1 MKSKGFTLIELLIAM
16 AVFATAGAAVMKTAS
31 EHMNSIS
38 HLENLTF
45 ASYVAENQLNA
56 VFLEKTW
63 PLKSEQKT
71 VEFAN
76 RNWLWQQEIQ
86 KTADANFS
94 AVVVKVSLADNPE
107 KVVYQLQTF
116 VGKPDA
122 ER

>member
-38 HLENLTF
+38 HLENMTF

-76 RNWLWQQEIQ
+76 RSWLWQQEIQ

-94 AVVVKVSLADNPE
+94 AVVVKVSLADHPE

>member
-38 HLENLTF
+38 HLEEMTF

-63 PLKSEQKT
+63 PLKNGQKT

-76 RNWLWQQEIQ
+76 RSWLWQQEIQ

-94 AVVVKVSLADNPE
+94 AVVVKVSLADKPE

>member
-1 MKSKGFTLIELLIAM
+1 MKTKGFTLIELLIAM

-38 HLENLTF
+38 HLENMTF

-63 PLKSEQKT
+63 PLKSQQKT

-76 RNWLWQQEIQ
+76 RSWFWQQDIQ

>member
-38 HLENLTF
+38 HLENMTF

-76 RNWLWQQEIQ
+76 RSWLWQQEIQ

>member
-1 MKSKGFTLIELLIAM
+1 MKTKGFTLIELLIAM

-31 EHMNSIS
+31 EHMNSLS
-38 HLENLTF
+38 HLENMTF

-63 PLKSEQKT
+63 PLKSQQKT

-76 RNWLWQQEIQ
+76 RSWLWQQDIQ

>member
-38 HLENLTF
+38 HLENMTF

-63 PLKSEQKT
+63 PLKNEQKT

-76 RNWLWQQEIQ
+76 RNWLWQQEIR
-86 KTADANFS
+86 KTTDANFS

-107 KVVYQLQTF
+107 KVVYQLQTY

>member
-16 AVFATAGAAVMKTAS
+16 AVFATAGAAVMKAAS

-38 HLENLTF
+38 DLENMTF
-45 ASYVAENQLNA
+45 AAYVAENQLNA

-63 PLKSEQKT
+63 PLKNTQKT

-76 RNWLWQQEIQ
+76 RSWLWQQEIQ

-94 AVVVKVSLADNPE
+94 AVIVKVSLADNPE

-116 VGKPDA
+116 VGKADA

>member
-16 AVFATAGAAVMKTAS
+16 AVFATAGAAVMKAAS

-38 HLENLTF
+38 HLENMTF
-45 ASYVAENQLNA
+45 AAYVAENQLNA

-63 PLKSEQKT
+63 PLKNTQKT

-76 RNWLWQQEIQ
+76 RSWLWQQEIR

-94 AVVVKVSLADNPE
+94 AVIVKVSLADNPE

-116 VGKPDA
+116 VGKADA

>member
-1 MKSKGFTLIELLIAM
+1 MKTKGFTLIELLIAM

-38 HLENLTF
+38 HLENMTF
-45 ASYVAENQLNA
+45 ASYVVENQLNA

-63 PLKSEQKT
+63 PLKSQQKT

-76 RNWLWQQEIQ
+76 RSWLWQQDIQ

>member
-1 MKSKGFTLIELLIAM
+1 MRSKGFTLIELLIAM

-38 HLENLTF
+38 HLENMTF

-56 VFLEKTW
+56 VFLEKVW

-76 RNWLWQQEIQ
+76 RNWLWQQQIN
-86 KTADANFS
+86 KTPDANFS

-107 KVVYQLQTF
+107 KVLYQLQTY

>member
-38 HLENLTF
+38 HLENMTF

-94 AVVVKVSLADNPE
+94 AVIVKVSLADNPE

>member
-1 MKSKGFTLIELLIAM
+1 M

-38 HLENLTF
+38 HLENMTF

-56 VFLEKTW
+56 VFLEKIW
-63 PLKSEQKT
+63 PLKNEQKT

-76 RNWLWQQEIQ
+76 RNWLWQQEIE

-94 AVVVKVSLADNPE
+94 SVLVKVSLADNPE

-116 VGKPDA
+116 VSKPDA

>member
-38 HLENLTF
+38 HLENMTF
-45 ASYVAENQLNA
+45 ASYIAENQLNA

-76 RNWLWQQEIQ
+76 RSWLWQQEIQ

>member
-16 AVFATAGAAVMKTAS
+16 AVFATAGVAVMKTAA

-38 HLENLTF
+38 HLEEMTF
-45 ASYVAENQLNA
+45 ASYIAENQLNA

-63 PLKSEQKT
+63 PLKNEQKT

-76 RNWLWQQEIQ
+76 RSWLWQQQIQ

-94 AVVVKVSLADNPE
+94 AVLVKVSLADKPE

-116 VGKPDA
+116 VGKPNA
-122 ER
+122 EG

>member
-1 MKSKGFTLIELLIAM
+1 MNSKGFTLIELLIAM

-38 HLENLTF
+38 HLENMTF
-45 ASYVAENQLNA
+45 AAYVAENQLNA

-63 PLKSEQKT
+63 PLKNQQQT

-76 RNWLWQQEIQ
+76 RSWLWQQEIK
-86 KTADANFS
+86 KTPEANFS
-94 AVVVKVSLADNPE
+94 AVVVRVSLADSPE

-122 ER
+122 QR

>member
-1 MKSKGFTLIELLIAM
+1 MKTKGFTLIELLIAM

-38 HLENLTF
+38 HLENMTF

-63 PLKSEQKT
+63 PLKSQQKT

-76 RNWLWQQEIQ
+76 RSWLWQQDIQ

>member
-38 HLENLTF
+38 HLENMTF

-63 PLKSEQKT
+63 PLKSQQKT

-76 RNWLWQQEIQ
+76 RSWLWQQEIQ

>member
-56 VFLEKTW
+56 VFLEKNW

>member
-1 MKSKGFTLIELLIAM
+1 MKSKGFTLIEMLIAM
-16 AVFATAGAAVMKTAS
+16 AVFATAGAAVMKAAS

-38 HLENLTF
+38 HLENMTF
-45 ASYVAENQLNA
+45 AAYVAENQLNA

-63 PLKSEQKT
+63 PLKNTQKT

-76 RNWLWQQEIQ
+76 RSWLWQQEIQ

-94 AVVVKVSLADNPE
+94 AVIVKVSLADNPE

-116 VGKPDA
+116 VGKADA

>member
-38 HLENLTF
+38 HLENMTF
-45 ASYVAENQLNA
+45 AAYVAENQLNA
-56 VFLEKTW
+56 VLLEKGW
-63 PLKSEQKT
+63 PLKNEQQT

-76 RNWLWQQEIQ
+76 RSWLWQQEIK
-86 KTADANFS
+86 KTPDTNFS
-94 AVVVKVSLADNPE
+94 AVVVKVSLADSPE
-107 KVVYQLQTF
+107 KVVYQLQSF

-122 ER
+122 

>member
-1 MKSKGFTLIELLIAM
+1 MNIKGFTLIELLIAM

-38 HLENLTF
+38 HLENMTF
-45 ASYVAENQLNA
+45 AAYVAENQLNA
-56 VFLEKTW
+56 VFLEKSW
-63 PLKSEQKT
+63 PLKNQQKT

-76 RNWLWQQEIQ
+76 RSWLWQQEIK
-86 KTADANFS
+86 KTTDANFS
-94 AVVVKVSLADNPE
+94 AVVVRVSLADSPE
-107 KVVYQLQTF
+107 QVVYQLQTF

>member
-1 MKSKGFTLIELLIAM
+1 MKRQGFTLIELLIAM

-38 HLENLTF
+38 HLENMTF
-45 ASYVAENQLNA
+45 ASYIAENQLNA
-56 VFLEKTW
+56 VLLGKNW
-63 PLKSEQKT
+63 PLKNEQKT

-76 RNWLWQQEIQ
+76 RSWLWQQEIQ

-94 AVVVKVSLADNPE
+94 AVVVKVSLAETPE

>member
-1 MKSKGFTLIELLIAM
+1 MKTKGFTLIELLIAM

-38 HLENLTF
+38 HLENMTF

-63 PLKSEQKT
+63 PLKSQQKT

-76 RNWLWQQEIQ
+76 RSWLWQQEIQ

>member
-1 MKSKGFTLIELLIAM
+1 MKNKGFTLIELLIAM

-38 HLENLTF
+38 HLENMTF

-76 RNWLWQQEIQ
+76 RSWLWQQEIK

-94 AVVVKVSLADNPE
+94 AVVVKVSLADKPE
-107 KVVYQLQTF
+107 KVVYQLETF

>member
-38 HLENLTF
+38 HLENMTF

>member
-1 MKSKGFTLIELLIAM
+1 MKNKGFTLIELLIAM

-38 HLENLTF
+38 HLENMTF
-45 ASYVAENQLNA
+45 AAYVAENQLNA
-56 VFLEKTW
+56 VFLEKNW
-63 PLKSEQKT
+63 PLKNEQKT

-76 RNWLWQQEIQ
+76 RSWLWQQEIK

-94 AVVVKVSLADNPE
+94 AVVVKVSLADKPE
-107 KVVYQLQTF
+107 KVVYQLETF

>member
-1 MKSKGFTLIELLIAM
+1 MNIKGFTLIELLIAM

-38 HLENLTF
+38 HLENMTF
-45 ASYVAENQLNA
+45 AAYVAENQLNA

-63 PLKSEQKT
+63 PLKNQQQT

-76 RNWLWQQEIQ
+76 RSWLWQQEIK
-86 KTADANFS
+86 KTPEANFS
-94 AVVVKVSLADNPE
+94 AVVVRVSLADSPE

-122 ER
+122 QR

>member
-1 MKSKGFTLIELLIAM
+1 MKTKGFTLIELLIAM

-38 HLENLTF
+38 HLENMTF

-63 PLKSEQKT
+63 PLKSQQKT

-76 RNWLWQQEIQ
+76 RSWLWQQEIQ
-86 KTADANFS
+86 KTSDANFS

>member
-38 HLENLTF
+38 HLENMTF

-56 VFLEKTW
+56 VFLEKIW
-63 PLKSEQKT
+63 PLKNEQKT

-76 RNWLWQQEIQ
+76 RNWLWQQEIE

-94 AVVVKVSLADNPE
+94 SVLVKVSLADNPE

-116 VGKPDA
+116 VSKPDA

>member
-1 MKSKGFTLIELLIAM
+1 MKTKGFTLIELLIAM

-38 HLENLTF
+38 HLENMTF

-56 VFLEKTW
+56 VFLEKNW
-63 PLKSEQKT
+63 PLKSQQKT

-76 RNWLWQQEIQ
+76 RSWLWQQEIQ
-86 KTADANFS
+86 KTSDANFS

>member
-38 HLENLTF
+38 HLENMTF

-63 PLKSEQKT
+63 PLKNEQKT

-76 RNWLWQQEIQ
+76 RNWLWQQEIG

-94 AVVVKVSLADNPE
+94 SVLVKVSLADNPE

-116 VGKPDA
+116 VSKPDA

>member
-1 MKSKGFTLIELLIAM
+1 MNSKGFTLIELLIAM

-38 HLENLTF
+38 HLENMTF
-45 ASYVAENQLNA
+45 AAYVAENQLNA

-63 PLKSEQKT
+63 PLKNQQQT

-76 RNWLWQQEIQ
+76 RSWLWQQEIK
-86 KTADANFS
+86 KTPDANFS
-94 AVVVKVSLADNPE
+94 AVVVRVSLADSPE

-122 ER
+122 QR